1 MPGRPAASTAAAA
14 KAVARRRPAPPE
26 LAEAVFD
33 SAYLAFDCV
42 AAVCFFA
49 LAKGRPVFVLYGF
62 LALILGGGD
71 AFHLV
76 PRVQR
81 ALFGADAGTERRLGL
96 GLLVSSVTMTVFYLV
111 LAAIWRLRFPAVVVP
126 RALPWLLWGSALARI
141 AVCLLPQ
148 NDWFHEGGNAR
159 LSWLRNGLFVVT
171 GGAVIALFA
180 RSGAA
185 GGLGGM
191 VPAIA
196 LSFGCYLPVTLLSHR
211 YPKVGALM
219 IPKTC
224 AYIWMLVMGLK
235 LL

>member
-1 MPGRPAASTAAAA
+1 MPGRPAAWTAAAA

-33 SAYLAFDCV
+33 SAYLAFDFV
-42 AAVCFFA
+42 ATVCFFA
-49 LAKGRPVFVLYGF
+49 LAKGRSVFVLYGF

-81 ALFGADAGTERRLGL
+81 ALFGADTGTERRLGL

-159 LSWLRNGLFVVT
+159 LSWLRNGLFAVT

-224 AYIWMLVMGLK
+224 AYIWMLAMGLK